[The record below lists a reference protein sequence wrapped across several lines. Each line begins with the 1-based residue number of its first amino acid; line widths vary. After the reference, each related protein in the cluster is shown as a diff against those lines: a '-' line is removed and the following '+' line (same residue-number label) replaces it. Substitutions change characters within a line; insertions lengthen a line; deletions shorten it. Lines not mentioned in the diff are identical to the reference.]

1 MISNGMLSWARAM
14 IASVYDPLNSV
25 GRVHS
30 SFRFWRA
37 IPFTVGIALLSH
49 GPAVADVLD
58 VAADGTVTTYARAAA
73 FNGQASGVASYSR
86 GNVTAR
92 RAETSGMEASCRSD
106 NCNPQIKQI
115 LKGGMV
121 NYSHEERVC
130 DATSCYVFRNG
141 SAIFDGPSRQAAAG
155 LGPAVAPKAA
165 PPVIGDLLAK
175 AAERHALDQR
185 LLSAV
190 AWRESHFQAGAVSSK
205 GAVGVMQ
212 LMPETARALGVDQHD
227 TAQNIE
233 GGAAYLRQM
242 LNRYDNNPAL
252 ALAAYNAGP
261 GAVDRYRTIPPFA
274 ETQAYVRGILGD
286 AISWPRSAVIF
297 TAP

>member
-1 MISNGMLSWARAM
+1 
-14 IASVYDPLNSV
+14 
-25 GRVHS
+25 
-30 SFRFWRA
+30 
-37 IPFTVGIALLSH
+37 
-49 GPAVADVLD
+49 
-58 VAADGTVTTYARAAA
+58 
-73 FNGQASGVASYSR
+73 
-86 GNVTAR
+86 
-92 RAETSGMEASCRSD
+92 
-106 NCNPQIKQI
+106 
-115 LKGGMV
+115 MV
-121 NYSHEERVC
+121 NYAHGERVC
-130 DATSCYVFRNG
+130 HEDSCYVRRNG
-141 SAIFDGPSRQAAAG
+141 LAIFDGPSREASAG
-155 LGPAVAPKAA
+155 VKPVPKAA
-165 PPVIGDLLAK
+165 SPAISNLLAE

-190 AWRESHFQAGAVSSK
+190 AWRESHFQAGAVSPK

-261 GAVDRYRTIPPFA
+261 GMVDRYRDIPPFA

-286 AISWPRSAVIF
+286 AISLPRSAVIF
-297 TAP
+297 IAP